1 MRHGVIEIY
10 PISLTIIPF
19 KMPKTSDS
27 NIIPNVN
34 YDHKKKNT
42 NTNKYVML
50 CHCHT
55 SQGHVGIAPIMM
67 TRTRNL
73 KYYHVGEFNAY
84 AQMPH

>member
-42 NTNKYVML
+42 NTNNM
-50 CHCHT
+50 
-55 SQGHVGIAPIMM
+55 
-67 TRTRNL
+67 
-73 KYYHVGEFNAY
+73 
-84 AQMPH
+84 